1 MFIKFCISIMGR
13 LLPLGIALV
22 TGSYLTETYQKAIA
36 YSTGGLLFVVVEYF
50 GAYRPQKHFDEKRKE
65 LLDAFFDNFIDTA
78 EIENQKATIRVN
90 IMLVQWCVG
99 GWTIVCRHFF
109 QFYQKG
115 MDGYPDADAHF
126 PTCAGFCGRVFQSK
140 EAWAHYEDL
149 RAITPEELEGYGFS
163 KKLQQ
168 QTRVVKA
175 IVSVPLYRKL
185 KSMRGSPKV
194 RWIGV
199 LNVDAVDDAGAD
211 LLKQPEIQEQI
222 EAFAEF
228 ARLTLA

>member
-1 MFIKFCISIMGR
+1 MFAKFCISILGR
-13 LLPLGIALV
+13 LVPLALALV
-22 TGSYLTETYQKAIA
+22 TGSYLTETYLKAIA
-36 YSTGGLLFVVVEYF
+36 YSFGGFIFVVVEYF
-50 GAYRPQKHFDEKRKE
+50 GAYRPLKHFDDKRKE
-65 LLDAFFDNFIDTA
+65 LLDAFFNNFVDTA
-78 EIENQKATIRVN
+78 KIGDQKATIRVN
-90 IMLVQWCVG
+90 IMLANWCIG
-99 GWTIVCRHFF
+99 SWTVLCRHFF

-126 PTCAGFCGRVFQSK
+126 SVCSGFCGRVFRSR

-149 RAITPEELEGYGFS
+149 RSLTPDQLEGYGFS
-163 KKLQQ
+163 EKLQQ
-168 QTRVVKA
+168 QTRAVKA
-175 IVSVPLYRKL
+175 IVCVPLYRKF
-185 KSMRGSPKV
+185 KSMRGAPKV
-194 RWIGV
+194 KWIGV